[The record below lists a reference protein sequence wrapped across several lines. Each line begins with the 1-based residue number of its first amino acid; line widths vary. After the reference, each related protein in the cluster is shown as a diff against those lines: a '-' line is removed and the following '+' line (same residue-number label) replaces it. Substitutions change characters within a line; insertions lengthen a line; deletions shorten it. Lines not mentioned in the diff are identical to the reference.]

1 MTITYICAI
10 CELFPEW
17 LMMNVGIADIRNNLA
32 DALNRAAY
40 QGERVVLER
49 RGKGV
54 AAIVSIDDLELLEA
68 LEDCEDV
75 RAARRTLAEMKRK
88 GQKPIPLADIISR
101 LGPPPRSR
109 TK

>member
-1 MTITYICAI
+1 
-10 CELFPEW
+10 
-17 LMMNVGIADIRNNLA
+17 MNVGIAKIRNNLA
-32 DALNRAAY
+32 DALNRVAY

-68 LEDCEDV
+68 IEDCDDV
-75 RAARRTLAEMKRK
+75 QAAKRTLAEMKRK
-88 GQKPIPLADIISR
+88 GQKPVSLADVINR
-101 LGPPPRSR
+101 LRQPGRLR